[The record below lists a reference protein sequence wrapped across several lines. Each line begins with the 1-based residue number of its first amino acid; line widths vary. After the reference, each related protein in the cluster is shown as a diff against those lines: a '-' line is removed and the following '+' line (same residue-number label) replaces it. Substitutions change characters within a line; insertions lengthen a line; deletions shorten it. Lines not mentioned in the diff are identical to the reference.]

1 MRPKDPEIV
10 ERNHRMKETKRID
23 RILKYEAHRVK
34 VYEDIL
40 EQSDGTIL
48 HYDYVKNRDGAA
60 VLLVDENEDVIF
72 VRQYRSVED
81 KVILEIPAGVSEP
94 EDPSTEVTALREAEE
109 ETGLIPGRMKLIGNI
124 TNAVG
129 LFDEHTAV
137 YVGKDLK
144 KGVRNL
150 DPEEAIDLVKMP
162 FSEALSKVYTGEI
175 YDGKT
180 VISILGYQDL
190 KTRKIF

>member
-1 MRPKDPEIV
+1 
-10 ERNHRMKETKRID
+10 
-23 RILKYEAHRVK
+23 
-34 VYEDIL
+34 
-40 EQSDGTIL
+40 
-48 HYDYVKNRDGAA
+48 
-60 VLLVDENEDVIF
+60 
-72 VRQYRSVED
+72 
-81 KVILEIPAGVSEP
+81 
-94 EDPSTEVTALREAEE
+94 
-109 ETGLIPGRMKLIGNI
+109 MKLIGNI

-162 FSEALSKVYTGEI
+162 FSEALAKVYTGEI

-190 KTRKIF
+190 KARKIF

>member
-1 MRPKDPEIV
+1 
-10 ERNHRMKETKRID
+10 MKETKRID

-40 EQSDGTIL
+40 LQSDGTIL

-72 VRQYRSVED
+72 VKQYRSVED
-81 KVILEIPAGVSEP
+81 KVLLEIPAGVSEP

-109 ETGLIPGRMKLIGNI
+109 ETGLIPGKMKLIGNI

-162 FSEALSKVYTGEI
+162 FSEALSKVYSGEI